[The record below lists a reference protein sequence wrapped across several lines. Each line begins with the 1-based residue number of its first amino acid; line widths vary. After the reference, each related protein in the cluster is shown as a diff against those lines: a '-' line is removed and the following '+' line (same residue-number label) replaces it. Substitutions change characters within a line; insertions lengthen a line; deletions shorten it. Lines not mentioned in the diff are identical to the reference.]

1 MTIMIKKA
9 YQEKE
14 KSDYDF
20 FTAEDTKSADLTIYY
35 NVALDA
41 VEKIKKRMEGWPR
54 SRQYAFWAEYLWKA
68 HLFKKNSNGYELSAR
83 NEWMIDL
90 LLNKLEEIRNFHSH
104 IWHDNNALAFD
115 EELKDYVQ
123 QKYEEAKAALYVD
136 YPGAVLDYE
145 QLEKQPKMK
154 KFAHFKFV
162 KERGKHFITPEGRVF
177 FLSFFLTT
185 GQMSQLLQQR
195 SGSKRSDM
203 PLFKV
208 KRLLYAYYCH
218 RDGASLDD
226 FNHEEH
232 FIDTIDL
239 NEKSDILKARTAYKL
254 MSYLYDYPW
263 YWGNRK
269 EMPLYNKQ
277 GEVIRNVEQLKD
289 FVECNNKL
297 LPGLQF
303 QLIERKVEF
312 NGLINTDKEQEEHI
326 KHQEDKHRIGTI
338 AFTSDAIIGHIFH
351 IDFDTLHR
359 LVLLQMLYN
368 SSQQEQTPLEILQEA
383 LKNQAANR
391 ERIAGI
397 LKTPPARRSE
407 EELGY
412 LLDKKNQHLRG
423 GRRLTELGIGYF
435 EALEKGLPE
444 KSRDALLLANFLRN
458 RKSEFI
464 DIPVQ
469 KLNHKEIAPFDP
481 EPIHVYQQDILLG
494 TTQKFRAGNRFMF
507 YAARYLMDFA
517 GDHWYLGVEKFDLEK
532 KDEDA
537 RTESLL
543 KIKSYLKASELMAAN
558 DYRLTLENDH
568 VYLALLKNKNGKSN
582 HERFYQFAVGPQ
594 AMRYLMAYLIN
605 HKEDFSNKLHQFLQ
619 TLTKD
624 LQSIHE
630 QGSFQEG
637 YAYKL
642 IERPFVLSFLQN
654 NTGNIEKLKQSV
666 IARID
671 YILNKWKESLANKQ
685 YMSRSE
691 KNRLIMDAYRL
702 FEWPKGNDG
711 HPRFFRASE
720 FNEMSVCHYSLHKKE
735 SKNDNDRQGRYKPL
749 KSKFDYLFEDLF
761 QLYERKP
768 PLPREITRLV
778 QQANSLDEL
787 MELVIENRTANL
799 QGRKNDILKWS
810 MPVQQQKKEL
820 PAICRMLGI
829 SVPAGILQEQERMKL
844 KAKQQRTMTVQPF
857 AIHPMLVLKYFF
869 PEVCIED
876 KEAEYHTN
884 GEGRVIKKLPVVP
897 VFANIRKN
905 RGWREKLVNEFY
917 DISKVESLYP
927 SNLHKKQ
934 KEALTGLMNTTC
946 TEDILLWWMCNEY
959 LNNNRYTQTMGEFV
973 KKQRSTGRKYV
984 GEFHKLEVEIPLKE
998 GSSNPIYMKILMHQ
1012 LDDLMFAVQQS
1023 RLGQAANHF
1032 LKRCDDEKEMWE
1044 EDLQNLVQNQLGG
1057 AGLPDGSHGKP
1068 IPFKL
1073 LIAELELVRRTG
1085 QELAKYI
1092 LEFEKQV
1099 LRTAL
1104 KQREGN
1110 KEAFHQ
1116 WLKEEYKRSEYSK
1129 KFPVYFFNFDNILRL
1144 AKAVGIMLDESLV
1157 SMMSEYRNV
1166 TFHNDVPKNG
1176 SFSWLTRIGQP
1187 LRKALQIEKDLHA
1200 KKDRSM
1206 YVIVE
1211 NPSNTNDQSNML

>member
-9 YQEKE
+9 YQEAE

-20 FTAEDTKSADLTIYY
+20 FTAEDTKTADLTIYY

-41 VEKIKKRMEGWPR
+41 VDKIKKRIADWPR

-68 HLFKKNSNGYELSAR
+68 HLLKKNSNGYELSAR

-104 IWHDNNALAFD
+104 IWHDNKALAFD
-115 EELKDYVQ
+115 KELKEFVQ

-136 YPGAVLDYE
+136 YPNALLDYE
-145 QLEKQPKMK
+145 QLEKQPKMR
-154 KFAHFKFV
+154 KFEHFKWV
-162 KERGKHFITPEGRVF
+162 PERKQFFITPEGRIF

-203 PLFKV
+203 PLFKI
-208 KRLLYAYYCH
+208 KRLLFAYYCH
-218 RDGASLDD
+218 RDGASMDD
-226 FNHEEH
+226 FNHEER

-254 MSYLYDYPW
+254 MSYLFDYPW

-269 EMPLYNKQ
+269 EMPLYNEQ
-277 GEVIRNVEQLKD
+277 GEIIRNVEQLKD
-289 FVECNNKL
+289 FIERNNAL

-303 QLIERKVEF
+303 QLIERKVVF
-312 NGLINTDKEQEEHI
+312 NALVNSDKEQEEHI

-338 AFTSDAIIGHIFH
+338 AFTSDAITGHIFH

-359 LVLLQMLYN
+359 LVLLQMLHN
-368 SSQQEQTPLEILQEA
+368 GSQQEQSPIEILQET
-383 LKNQAANR
+383 LKAQAANR

-397 LKTPPARRSE
+397 LVAPPAKRSE
-407 EELGY
+407 EDLGY

-423 GRRLTELGIGYF
+423 GRKLTELGIGYF
-435 EALEKGLPE
+435 EALEKDQSE
-444 KSRDALLLANFLRN
+444 KRRDALLLANFLRN
-458 RKSEFI
+458 SQTEFTE
-464 DIPVQ
+464 IPVE
-469 KLNHKEIAPFDP
+469 KFNHKEVEPFEP

-494 TTQKFRAGNRFMF
+494 TTQKFRAGNRFMY

-517 GDHWYLGVEKFDLEK
+517 GDNWYWGVEKFDLEK

-543 KIKSYLKASELMAAN
+543 KIKSYLKASELMVAN

-582 HERFYQFAVGPQ
+582 HERFYQFAIGPQ

-605 HKEDFSNKLHQFLQ
+605 HKEDFSNKLHLFLKN
-619 TLTKD
+619 LTED
-624 LQSIHE
+624 LQSIYG
-630 QGSFQEG
+630 QGGFVEEH
-637 YAYKL
+637 AYKL
-642 IERPFVLSFLQN
+642 IERPFVLGFLQN
-654 NTGNIEKLKQSV
+654 NTGNIDKLKQSV

-671 YILNKWKESLANKQ
+671 YILNKWQEALANKQ

-711 HPRFFRASE
+711 HPRFLRAVE

-735 SKNDNDRQGRYKPL
+735 NKQANGRQGRFKPN

-761 QLYERKP
+761 HLDERKP
-768 PLPREITRLV
+768 PIPREITRLV

-787 MELVIENRTANL
+787 MELVIANRTADL
-799 QGRKNDILKWS
+799 LRRKNEMLKWS

-869 PEVCIED
+869 PEACVCD

-884 GEGRVIKKLPVVP
+884 REGRTLKKLPAVP

-905 RGWREKLVNEFY
+905 KGWREKLVNEFY
-917 DISKVESLYP
+917 DIDIVESLYP
-927 SNLHKKQ
+927 AEIHKKQ

-959 LNNNRYTQTMGEFV
+959 LSNNRYTQTMGEFV
-973 KKQRSTGRKYV
+973 RKQKNTGRKYV
-984 GEFHKLEVEIPLKE
+984 GEFHQLQVTIPLQE
-998 GSSNPIYMKILMHQ
+998 GSSTPVYMEMLMHQ
-1012 LDDLMFAVQQS
+1012 LDDLMFAVQKS
-1023 RLGQAANHF
+1023 RLGKAASHF
-1032 LKRCDDEKEMWE
+1032 LTRCTVEKELWKE
-1044 EDLQNLVQNQLGG
+1044 ELQNVVQNQLGG
-1057 AGLPDGSHGKP
+1057 TDLPEGTHKTP

-1073 LIAELELVRRTG
+1073 LMAELELVRRTG
-1085 QELAKYI
+1085 QELAKHM
-1092 LEFEKQV
+1092 LEFENQV

-1104 KQREGN
+1104 KQHRGN

-1116 WLKEEYKRSEYSK
+1116 WLKEEYKRSEDSK
-1129 KFPVYFFNFDNILRL
+1129 KFPTYFFNFKNILRL
-1144 AKAVGIMLDESLV
+1144 SKAIGLVLDDTLIET
-1157 SMMSEYRNV
+1157 MDKYRNV
-1166 TFHNDVPKNG
+1166 TFHNDVPENG
-1176 SFSWLTRIGQP
+1176 SFSWLTRTGQP
-1187 LRKALQIEKDLHA
+1187 LRQALQIEKDLHS

-1206 YVIVE
+1206 YVVTE
-1211 NPSNTNDQSNML
+1211 HPNDTK